1 MAKEKEELLEDEE
14 IEETEEETTT
24 PRKGSIDSKKPV
36 DFKKMV
42 IDTVKGIIA
51 DYKELMKNSEDE
63 ILLKGFEDETRN
75 EEECVNYI
83 MNNLVKENIFC
94 GKDSLMYP
102 YIHDYYVDDLD
113 KTLLLDNWSSQIR
126 GMGGSGQQQVRVQKP
141 TQKDILEAYDALDNE
156 KKNEIYQEQLKR
168 AEEEAFKKAQ
178 AKIKADEEKAKEK
191 AKLKAEAEKKKKEE
205 EKKAKEEALK
215 NGAAEQMSLFDF

>member
-14 IEETEEETTT
+14 IEETEEETTA

-63 ILLKGFEDETRN
+63 ILLKGFEDETRS

-113 KTLLLDNWSSQIR
+113 KTLLIDNWSANIR

-178 AKIKADEEKAKEK
+178 AKIKAEEEKAKEK